1 MNPNRPPSPDS
12 LAKQNGHALHALVL
26 EGEAFGRAFTEVPLP
41 AAYPGALVALDD
53 LKTKCRDLCEA
64 VSGTKAE
71 LAKRI
76 KAKDANV
83 IIWDDVFSIF
93 KAVAERDDLEVLKP
107 DAMQEVRQ
115 AAATITVNPHL
126 AKAFTGGVP
135 EVSVFWVEDG
145 IPLKA
150 RLDYLKPR
158 TLVDLK
164 RCANQRE
171 RPVDLAIR
179 PTIADYRLDACK
191 APPRLSS
198 LPSSRATAAVRP
210 PGRDAASDQRKA
222 WHALIAEIDAASEVS
237 CDLTG
242 DDPRIE
248 VAEAVNNAALDRVA
262 EFQKNALGEAAA
274 RRQRLAS
281 SPKFVFTSS
290 GQGAI
295 W

>member
-12 LAKQNGHALHALVL
+12 LAKQKGRALHPLVL
-26 EGEAFGRAFTEVPLP
+26 EGEEAFGRAFTEVPLL
-41 AAYPGALVALDD
+41 AAYPGALVTHDD
-53 LKTKCRDLCEA
+53 LKTKCRELCEA

-76 KAKDANV
+76 KAKDPNV

-93 KAVAERDDLEVLKP
+93 KAVAERDELEVLKP

-126 AKAFTGGVP
+126 AKAFTGGAP

-145 IPLKA
+145 IPFKA

-158 TLVDLK
+158 TLLDLK

-179 PTIADYRLDACK
+179 LAIADYRLDVQA
-191 APPRLSS
+191 R
-198 LPSSRATAAVRP
+198 
-210 PGRDAASDQRKA
+210 
-222 WHALIAEIDAASEVS
+222 HY
-237 CDLTG
+237 
-242 DDPRIE
+242 
-248 VAEAVNNAALDRVA
+248 LDSYRHL
-262 EFQKNALGEAAA
+262 FAAA
-274 RRQRLAS
+274 REGCVFGERPLPKGWERQIVEPDAVS
-281 SPKFVFTSS
+281 WTWVFTL
-290 GQGAI
+290 GDAI
-295 W
+295 PTGFDTQPTPQQRPCISQRRWAPRATVG